1 MQFDISVNSHDFG
14 MIFFYTGLESEIGTL
29 VCGVNVAYSINITE
43 REREMV
49 SEVSEHLNYAQQSVP
64 NWNALDLSS
73 IHLNKSERYDQ
84 PVNQSCFPV

>member
-1 MQFDISVNSHDFG
+1 MFELSD
-14 MIFFYTGLESEIGTL
+14 
-29 VCGVNVAYSINITE
+29 
-43 REREMV
+43 
-49 SEVSEHLNYAQQSVP
+49 HLNYAQQSVP